1 MTEQSEVTVLHVDDN
16 IQFTELTAEMLTSQD
31 SDISVISAN
40 TVSEGITLVESTQ
53 VDCIVSDYDMPTQN
67 GINFLTTIREDYPDL
82 PFILFTSKGSEEI
95 ASEAISAGVTDYIQ
109 KSFSNEQYELL
120 ANRISNAVTG
130 YHAEKKRQ
138 QWKEAI
144 ETAAEGIAIV
154 GADGEYLQVN
164 EAYAAAYNESPT
176 TLIGT
181 NWQEWSPKKEITRYH
196 EEILSTLQQQEQW
209 EGESL
214 GLRKDGSTFEQHL
227 SLSSL
232 DDGHVCV
239 MEDISERK
247 RREKQLNALHDA
259 TRTLMQS
266 RHKQAVAE
274 KAVSIAETALDQ
286 DINALWLY
294 DPDDDVLQPAA
305 ISEKGKEVVGDPPV
319 YTGAESLSWKVFQQG
334 SIEIYDDIQSES
346 TRVNEDTPIRSEII
360 LALGDYGVMNMGS
373 TEPADFETR
382 DVSMAQIFANTVET
396 ALDRASREQQIRE
409 QREEIKQQ
417 KERLERFA
425 GVVSQDLRYPLEIA
439 ERRVER
445 AQTKSNMSQL
455 DGVETA
461 LEWMDT
467 LVTNLTTLTQEET
480 QTQNIDAV
488 ALSEIAKEC
497 QKQTQSSKASVDI
510 DTNALIRAN
519 QTRLKQLIEN
529 LIQCIVEQNDERVNI
544 HIGETDDGFYIADTG
559 FESGSK
565 SESESESES
574 ESGIPSSEYG
584 EVSETGCHTTDT
596 LVEPGLRIVEET
608 IEFHGWTAQRV
619 ESDRRDMRIEIAD
632 VDFVEN

>member
-40 TVSEGITLVESTQ
+40 TVSEGVTLVESTQ

-154 GADGEYLQVN
+154 GEDGEYLQVN

-196 EEILSTLQQQEQW
+196 EEILSTLQQQDQW

-274 KAVSIAETALDQ
+274 K
-286 DINALWLY
+286 
-294 DPDDDVLQPAA
+294 
-305 ISEKGKEVVGDPPV
+305 
-319 YTGAESLSWKVFQQG
+319 
-334 SIEIYDDIQSES
+334 
-346 TRVNEDTPIRSEII
+346 
-360 LALGDYGVMNMGS
+360 
-373 TEPADFETR
+373 
-382 DVSMAQIFANTVET
+382 
-396 ALDRASREQQIRE
+396 
-409 QREEIKQQ
+409 
-417 KERLERFA
+417 
-425 GVVSQDLRYPLEIA
+425 
-439 ERRVER
+439 
-445 AQTKSNMSQL
+445 
-455 DGVETA
+455 
-461 LEWMDT
+461 
-467 LVTNLTTLTQEET
+467 
-480 QTQNIDAV
+480 
-488 ALSEIAKEC
+488 
-497 QKQTQSSKASVDI
+497 
-510 DTNALIRAN
+510 
-519 QTRLKQLIEN
+519 
-529 LIQCIVEQNDERVNI
+529 
-544 HIGETDDGFYIADTG
+544 
-559 FESGSK
+559 
-565 SESESESES
+565 
-574 ESGIPSSEYG
+574 SSEY
-584 EVSETGCHTTDT
+584 
-596 LVEPGLRIVEET
+596 
-608 IEFHGWTAQRV
+608 
-619 ESDRRDMRIEIAD
+619 RRDSIGSRYQCAMAVRS
-632 VDFVEN
+632 